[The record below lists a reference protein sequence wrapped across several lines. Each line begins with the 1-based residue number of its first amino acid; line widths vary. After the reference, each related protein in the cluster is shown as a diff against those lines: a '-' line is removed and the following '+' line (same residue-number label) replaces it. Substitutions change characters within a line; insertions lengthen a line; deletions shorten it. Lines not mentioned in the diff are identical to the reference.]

1 MTTVSSRRRRKTVR
15 TTARPV
21 STRGAA
27 LESRDAAGGDLDQA
41 LRVMAAE
48 RRVLLGAQV
57 ALEAI
62 VRDSTDPAE
71 QAAASAGL
79 LDIERDLQLL
89 ESQRRELVDGT
100 ATLNPPSAADVAEA
114 ERIAASLGD
123 VIAANRKAAAI
134 IGLVADAVRLGQRL
148 GS

>member
-89 ESQRRELVDGT
+89 ESQRRVLVDGT